1 MDRGAW
7 WVAVHGVTESQT
19 QLNLH
24 TLSEEYYPTQMLG
37 SLYFSA
43 VQIHIIPSHT
53 INRVV
58 FMLTLV
64 THLL

>member
-7 WVAVHGVTESQT
+7 WVAVHGVAESQT
-19 QLNLH
+19 QLSLH
-24 TLSEEYYPTQMLG
+24 TLSKEYYPTQMIG

-58 FMLTLV
+58 FMPILV

>member
-1 MDRGAW
+1 MGLQS
-7 WVAVHGVTESQT
+7 HT
-19 QLNLH
+19 QLSLH
-24 TLSEEYYPTQMLG
+24 TLSKEYYPTQMIG

-58 FMLTLV
+58 FMPALV